1 MPLIFCLAMDN
12 ALQLAQ
18 FYRDRQPCSV
28 RHAMGSLGRVVLLS
42 CGLMVLL
49 YGTLALAYYPAVRNF
64 GAMVIYG
71 AAGVSVGTV
80 MLLPALLQ
88 LYGRGQPL
96 LETLI
101 VESDN

>member
-1 MPLIFCLAMDN
+1 
-12 ALQLAQ
+12 
-18 FYRDRQPCSV
+18 
-28 RHAMGSLGRVVLLS
+28 
-42 CGLMVLL
+42 
-49 YGTLALAYYPAVRNF
+49 
-64 GAMVIYG
+64 MVIYG